1 LKVFHLRGGI
11 DYKKLGGIHRGMMA
25 MMKKAV
31 SKKASVNRTGDDEIF
46 LETYGGRVDFTD
58 RSTITPLVEYVSN
71 V

>member
-1 LKVFHLRGGI
+1 
-11 DYKKLGGIHRGMMA
+11 MMA

-58 RSTITPLVEYVSN
+58 RLTITPLVEYVGSIKDRISRII
-71 V
+71 